1 MSGCRFLYAL
11 DERFSIVPKLHKGS
25 CPESGDTGKRKMEQ
39 VERVSSLPAFCQ
51 SEMYENAS
59 DDTTGLL

>member
-39 VERVSSLPAFCQ
+39 VE
-51 SEMYENAS
+51 E
-59 DDTTGLL
+59 G